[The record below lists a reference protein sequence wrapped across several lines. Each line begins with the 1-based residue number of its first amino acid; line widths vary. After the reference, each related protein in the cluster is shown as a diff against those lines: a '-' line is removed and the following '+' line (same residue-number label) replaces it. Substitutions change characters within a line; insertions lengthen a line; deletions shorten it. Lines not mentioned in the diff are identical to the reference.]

1 MVAATKRS
9 ALERMQ
15 EYYSEPNRAKFAR
28 EFKAVVDGYQ
38 QKITAVAKDLD
49 AWYHSALWLTVIK
62 QDYSPVTSVISWA
75 AQLNMLAASLQ
86 GAMAGMDKD
95 KSAWHDWMESPD
107 SPPFLSLLG
116 KQSGLIAAVY
126 NGSANYTNMKTLL
139 NSQEV
144 CDFVDSINFSQ
155 PVSSLTM
162 SMNGAFSMI
171 GEKISAK
178 ANAGFG
184 RVLQAMAYVAEGE
197 PAVTIFRV
205 KSPFV
210 NFRISCLSSW
220 MGTVVPFGGPCG
232 EASRPP
238 MPVPGCR

>member
-86 GAMAGMDKD
+86 GRWQEWIRTNRPGMTGWKVRTVR
-95 KSAWHDWMESPD
+95 H
-107 SPPFLSLLG
+107 F
-116 KQSGLIAAVY
+116 
-126 NGSANYTNMKTLL
+126 
-139 NSQEV
+139 
-144 CDFVDSINFSQ
+144 
-155 PVSSLTM
+155 
-162 SMNGAFSMI
+162 
-171 GEKISAK
+171 
-178 ANAGFG
+178 
-184 RVLQAMAYVAEGE
+184 
-197 PAVTIFRV
+197 
-205 KSPFV
+205 
-210 NFRISCLSSW
+210 CLSSANSL
-220 MGTVVPFGGPCG
+220 G
-232 EASRPP
+232 
-238 MPVPGCR
+238 